1 MRKKSILR
9 AFFISLPILAA
20 TCALTLAWAGGNQS
34 QIGIDRIAKRADSG
48 SYDFSSAKEAD
59 GLSVKIVSSSG
70 SSMGQFLELS
80 FTTGGICF
88 GDANNNY
95 RIAPSDPEFSDYYE
109 NVFKAL
115 SDEEKDEIAE
125 KAANGEY
132 EAPIF
137 DGYVQ
142 SATLQSPNG
151 VFVVPKCLY
160 RNEFWGIRPTAIYD
174 VLYENWSAKPVS
186 EIYIPNTV
194 EHVSEK
200 AFRGVDP
207 SKIKFFLE
215 SDSIPAEW
223 EEGWNHDCPVEVG
236 FDYNA
241 EFRFDRGP
249 RAASKSLPLM
259 SAGTYQFGDDDENFY
274 IGYYNAD
281 QYYPL
286 VAQYHLKGEEE
297 TDAYHFYEFDKKA
310 ENLEFDAVGGGITGY
325 TTNLFCDI
333 PLQPGEEIDVES
345 IRLQNILPCVN
356 KDTEVFS
363 GDGAKKE
370 FTLKVEPAG
379 IIEVLVNDAVLEATA
394 YTLNGNKVV
403 FTEAPAAGTD
413 NVSITYRIPW
423 TPVVDQLLYTDP
435 AISYSHS
442 YSLEEF
448 VKTEFVGFST
458 FGEFTMVRT
467 KMSLGN
473 LREMYSIQKA
483 STYNNYKD
491 QLDSGAL
498 YVRARLTSISTSS
511 LEFIYEDGG
520 TEKSVETVLSSPVA
534 QVILKN
540 QENSISFLVR
550 NSELGEN
557 FSTAKIRQV
566 NLLNLYVTLDLFASN
581 GTVARSNVST
591 RFGIVAVMPHQNQ
604 APANF
609 DLVLFLVL
617 EALIFVVL
625 FAAGTVGLFLYRKA
639 KYKNDEFL
647 RVNPKKFFIRAAI
660 ALVCSYI
667 VLLAVSAIVLRTGL
681 FANAVVVYNPLD
693 AFIII
698 FGILSILV
706 IGYFGKYLV
715 GAIKARNERNR
726 VRRLKLDEDVPDDG
740 TNI

>member
-1 MRKKSILR
+1 
-9 AFFISLPILAA
+9 
-20 TCALTLAWAGGNQS
+20 
-34 QIGIDRIAKRADSG
+34 
-48 SYDFSSAKEAD
+48 
-59 GLSVKIVSSSG
+59 
-70 SSMGQFLELS
+70 
-80 FTTGGICF
+80 
-88 GDANNNY
+88 
-95 RIAPSDPEFSDYYE
+95 
-109 NVFKAL
+109 
-115 SDEEKDEIAE
+115 
-125 KAANGEY
+125 
-132 EAPIF
+132 
-137 DGYVQ
+137 
-142 SATLQSPNG
+142 
-151 VFVVPKCLY
+151 
-160 RNEFWGIRPTAIYD
+160 
-174 VLYENWSAKPVS
+174 
-186 EIYIPNTV
+186 
-194 EHVSEK
+194 
-200 AFRGVDP
+200 
-207 SKIKFFLE
+207 
-215 SDSIPAEW
+215 
-223 EEGWNHDCPVEVG
+223 
-236 FDYNA
+236 
-241 EFRFDRGP
+241 
-249 RAASKSLPLM
+249 
-259 SAGTYQFGDDDENFY
+259 
-274 IGYYNAD
+274 
-281 QYYPL
+281 
-286 VAQYHLKGEEE
+286 
-297 TDAYHFYEFDKKA
+297 
-310 ENLEFDAVGGGITGY
+310 
-325 TTNLFCDI
+325 
-333 PLQPGEEIDVES
+333 
-345 IRLQNILPCVN
+345 
-356 KDTEVFS
+356 
-363 GDGAKKE
+363 
-370 FTLKVEPAG
+370 
-379 IIEVLVNDAVLEATA
+379 
-394 YTLNGNKVV
+394 
-403 FTEAPAAGTD
+403 
-413 NVSITYRIPW
+413 
-423 TPVVDQLLYTDP
+423 
-435 AISYSHS
+435 
-442 YSLEEF
+442 
-448 VKTEFVGFST
+448 
-458 FGEFTMVRT
+458 MVRT